1 MLRMLAIFTFVLTVH
16 AQSGTEGADHPLV
29 SRYAGSTMY
38 RFVKQDYGDF
48 TIATGRAAWTGSKL
62 SNTQTVEGKLFHA
75 VYFGPHGK
83 SPLEVY
89 RNFQQA
95 LAAAGFKPIYG
106 CANAECADLFNNLYG
121 SAYNGKVLDRSS
133 ALQATF
139 TTTYGR
145 DTRYLAAQLTKGG
158 GTVWVS
164 LEVGIVDKSWADTLK
179 ASPDQAF
186 YGLAVVE
193 SAAMGTGNVTVDAAA
208 MADSLRD
215 TGKVALYNLYFDTN
229 SATLKP
235 ESDAALAEIQ
245 KLLRTNPQKKL
256 LVVGHT
262 DNVGQIDYNLDLSKR
277 RAASVVNALTTRY
290 GVETQRLSPYG
301 VANLAPVASNAS
313 EDGRARN
320 RRVELVER

>member
-1 MLRMLAIFTFVLTVH
+1 MLLTFSLCALAG
-16 AQSGTEGADHPLV
+16 AQTGTEGPDHPLV

-38 RFVKQDYGDF
+38 RFQKQDYGDF
-48 TIATGRAAWTGSKL
+48 TVATAKAAWNGSRL
-62 SNTQTVEGKLFHA
+62 TNTRAVEGKLFHA

-95 LAAAGFKPIYG
+95 LGAAGFQTVYG

-121 SAYNGKVLDRSS
+121 TAYNGKFLDRSS
-133 ALQATF
+133 ALQAIF

-145 DTRYLAAQLTKGG
+145 DTRYLAAQLTRPG

-164 LEVGIVDKSWADTLK
+164 LEVGIIDASWADTLK
-179 ASPDQAF
+179 AAPDQAF

-193 SAAMGTGNVTVDAAA
+193 TAAMDTGNVTVDAAA
-208 MADSLRD
+208 MSNSLRD
-215 TGKVALYNLYFDTN
+215 TGRVALYNLFFDTN
-229 SATLKP
+229 SATLKA
-235 ESDAALAEIQ
+235 ESDAALREIQ
-245 KLLRTNPQKKL
+245 KLLAGNPQKKL

-262 DNVGQIDYNLDLSKR
+262 DNVGAVDYNLDLSKR
-277 RAASVVNALTTRY
+277 RAAAVVSALTARF
-290 GVETQRLSPYG
+290 GVDAQRLAPYG
-301 VANLAPVASNAS
+301 VANLAPVASNAT
-313 EDGRARN
+313 EGGRAKN